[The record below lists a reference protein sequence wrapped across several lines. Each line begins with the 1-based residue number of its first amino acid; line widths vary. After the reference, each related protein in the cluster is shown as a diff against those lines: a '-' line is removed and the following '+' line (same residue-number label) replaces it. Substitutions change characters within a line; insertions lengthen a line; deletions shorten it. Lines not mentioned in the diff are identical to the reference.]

1 MRLIKRHRN
10 RMAAGGS
17 DHSGLSMA
25 PVDAGAPERA
35 DAFARAAR
43 HSRSVKVLK
52 FILPVSAAIMAAV
65 FVSFSY
71 FSTSST
77 IAVHAEGGTISD
89 GRLVMAN
96 PNLDGLT
103 KDNLPYSMKAL
114 RAIQDFQN
122 EGVIELEG
130 IDAKLPISADN
141 IATIDALRGVFD
153 RNSNTLDIN
162 SPITVTTTDGMVAKL
177 QSAFLDIANGDLKT
191 NHAVDITIKGT
202 KITSDSLS
210 VLENGKVL
218 VFENKVRMNIDP
230 ARAKAAQDKTAA
242 DGGS

>member
-1 MRLIKRHRN
+1 
-10 RMAAGGS
+10 MASGGN
-17 DHSGLSMA
+17 DHSGLSIT
-25 PVDAGAPERA
+25 PVEAETPERA

-52 FILPVSAAIMAAV
+52 FILPVSAVIMAVA
-65 FVSFSY
+65 FVSVSY
-71 FSTSST
+71 LSTPSSL
-77 IAVHAEGGTISD
+77 AVHAEGGTISD

-141 IATIDALRGVFD
+141 IATIDATRGVFD
-153 RNSNTLDIN
+153 RNTNTLDIT
-162 SPITVTTTDGMVAKL
+162 SPITVTTSDGMIAKL
-177 QSAFLDIANGDLKT
+177 QSAFLDIAKGDLKT
-191 NHAVDITIKGT
+191 SEAVDITHKGT
-202 KITSDSLS
+202 KITSDSMS

-218 VFENKVRMNIDP
+218 VFENRVRMNIDP
-230 ARAKAAQDKTAA
+230 VRAKAAQDEAAA